1 MTNLLNGQLAWLA
14 ANSKHT
20 FTVYKHNKN
29 GKVLTNCEF
38 VNQHNAIQENVSIL
52 QNAPVGSI
60 LEETVMIEN
69 YYGEDMGD
77 DLVNRWQRK
86 TDQTWERI

>member
-1 MTNLLNGQLAWLA
+1 MTNLLNMQLAWLA

-52 QNAPVGSI
+52 QNAPTGSTV
-60 LEETVMIEN
+60 EETEIDRN
-69 YYGEDMGD
+69 YYGEDVGD
-77 DLVNRWQRK
+77 VLVNVWQRK
-86 TDQTWERI
+86 VDKTWERI